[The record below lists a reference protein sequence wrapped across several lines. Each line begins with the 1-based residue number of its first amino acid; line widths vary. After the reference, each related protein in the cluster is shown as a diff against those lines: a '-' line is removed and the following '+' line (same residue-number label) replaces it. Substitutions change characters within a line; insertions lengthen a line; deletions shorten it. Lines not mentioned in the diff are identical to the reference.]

1 MAEARTPI
9 AVTSGLRSIGSDLA
23 TWRRLH
29 RLTIAQVADRAGVS
43 RDTVMR
49 LEKGEG
55 ASVENLLRI
64 TRALGVMDSL
74 VTALDPYQSDV
85 GRLRSEE
92 SLPERVRPIINRVTK

>member
-1 MAEARTPI
+1 M
-9 AVTSGLRSIGSDLA
+9 A
-23 TWRRLH
+23 TWRRLR

-55 ASVENLLRI
+55 ASVENLLR
-64 TRALGVMDSL
+64 TARALEVFDSL
-74 VTALDPYQSDV
+74 LATLDPYLSDI

-92 SLPERVRPIINRVTK
+92 SLPQRVRPKVSR

>member
-1 MAEARTPI
+1 MGEAKTPT
-9 AVTSGLRSIGSDLA
+9 AVVSGLRSIGGDLA
-23 TWRRLH
+23 TWRRLR
-29 RLTIAQVADRAGVS
+29 RLTIAQVADRAGIS

-64 TRALGVMDSL
+64 ARALGVLDSL
-74 VTALDPYQSDV
+74 LTALDPYQSDV

-92 SLPERVRPIINRVTK
+92 SLPERVRPIARR